1 MRFRRKSGTEDGDA
15 DVSSDAPSDASTDA
29 PVGPVGPFDAADVE
43 DLEERECI
51 DLGSLLVTPVGDVE
65 MRLQVDEESGDVIA
79 AVLVGDQ
86 GALELRAFAASRGG
100 GAWDELRPR
109 IVEET
114 ERMGGQVTEQEGTF
128 GPELLCLVPVQTP
141 EGEQA
146 TQANRVV
153 AHEGRNW
160 LLRATLM
167 GQPAVEPDEAG
178 PWEETIRQTVVR
190 RGREAMAPGMP
201 LPLTLPAE
209 ARRVD

>member
-1 MRFRRKSGTEDGDA
+1 MRFRRKSGTEDGAA

>member
-1 MRFRRKSGTEDGDA
+1 MRFRRKSGTEDDA
-15 DVSSDAPSDASTDA
+15 TGVASEGASDEATN
-29 PVGPVGPFDAADVE
+29 GPVGPFDAADVA
-43 DLEERECI
+43 DLEDRECI

-128 GPELLCLVPVQTP
+128 GAELLCLVPVQTP

>member
-1 MRFRRKSGTEDGDA
+1 MRFRRKSGTEDGATDGSSGA
-15 DVSSDAPSDASTDA
+15 ASDAPTD
-29 PVGPVGPFDAADVE
+29 GPVGPFDAADVE